1 MPRQKLS
8 WWLASSNPLHQPPP
22 GSSYRLLWCQIKM
35 HHVERALVGWSIARY
50 VPEISRVTEAVR
62 YVSENLQRSRAANSA
77 SNLDGHQVASSVS
90 NCRHYSRL
98 TDMHQRLSTSLLL
111 CQMYSTAGEIWAL
124 RCATQGCSSCIETI
138 WNVDGF
144 TAAEFG
150 FLFATISPKVDVV
163 LRSTKKVSHND
174 LLFNQAEHETLVWCG
189 AGLLKSRVW
198 Y

>member
-1 MPRQKLS
+1 MTETVLVACQLH
-8 WWLASSNPLHQPPP
+8 PLHQPPP
-22 GSSYRLLWCQIKM
+22 CSSCRLLWCQIKM

-77 SNLDGHQVASSVS
+77 SNPDGHRVASSVS

-111 CQMYSTAGEIWAL
+111 CQTYSTVGEIWAL
-124 RCATQGCSSCIETI
+124 ECATQGCSSCTETI

-150 FLFATISPKVDVV
+150 FLFATISSKVDIVMV
-163 LRSTKKVSHND
+163 LYAD
-174 LLFNQAEHETLVWCG
+174 LVFNQAEHETLVWWG